1 MLGSSIEILIFGF
14 SFKLWEVF
22 AVISVFLCALEVFA
36 PGFILLPIGLAFG
49 LAAVPAAFIG
59 NWVIVLL
66 SLGLSL
72 FIMVYLFMNKIKAA
86 NKGSSSELTN
96 VDGLVGKTLKVT
108 KAFVGDES
116 LQEFGEAKLYGDI
129 WTVYASNPSTE
140 FRVGQNVKVIKVDG
154 NKLEVDT
161 LE

>member
-1 MLGSSIEILIFGF
+1 MYGSSIEILIFGF

-49 LAAVPAAFIG
+49 LAAVPAAFVG
-59 NWVIVLL
+59 NWVLVLL

-72 FIMVYLFMNKIKAA
+72 FIMVYLFMNKIKAS
-86 NKGSSSELTN
+86 NNSSSKLTN

-108 KAFVGDES
+108 KAFAGDES

-129 WTVYASNPSTE
+129 WTVYSSKSSTN
-140 FRVGQNVKVIKVDG
+140 FRVGQNIKVIKVNG

-161 LE
+161 FE

>member
-1 MLGSSIEILIFGF
+1 MFDSSIEILVFGV

-49 LAAVPAAFIG
+49 LAAVPAAFVG
-59 NWVIVLL
+59 NWVVVLL

-72 FIMVYLFMNKIKAA
+72 FVMVYLFMNKIKAS
-86 NKGSSSELTN
+86 NKSSSKLTN
-96 VDGLVGKTLKVT
+96 VDGLVGKTLRVT

-116 LQEFGEAKLYGDI
+116 LQEFGEAKLYGDV
-129 WTVYASNPSTE
+129 WTVYSSKSSTN
-140 FRVGQNVKVIKVDG
+140 FSAGQNVKVVKVDG

-161 LE
+161 LD